1 MNKKFISMIF
11 IIIAGE
17 AIFMLP
23 FLIPRIFRPVML
35 EAWNITN
42 TDMGLAFGAYGITSM
57 ISYLIGGPFADKYS
71 PRKLIVASLL
81 ITLLGSIVL
90 ILIPSKQT
98 LIYTYGFFGVS
109 TILLMWGALIKV
121 THEVGGADKRAT
133 AMGIL
138 DSGRGLTAAIV
149 GSVLTTV
156 VAMSFT
162 DVELSSNK
170 IDAINL
176 IYSITSGFIIITA
189 ICVWYGLKGV
199 ETKEAK
205 KHDWNLK
212 KAKKVF
218 MNFDVWLLGVIVLT
232 AYCGYKNI
240 DNLSVYLVDVHNFS
254 LMESSK
260 FTTLIFWVRPIAAL
274 LAGIVADKIAYKMT
288 GGRFLTLTTL
298 LFLGAISQLLI
309 ALNMFTSVALIL
321 SILIITSAFTYALR
335 AIYFSV
341 FGGLGIPDNIVGTTV
356 GVVSVVGFLPD
367 MFFGATTGHLIDKYP
382 GAPGYSYVFLLT
394 GTFLLLGTL
403 ASFISY
409 RRMLKRN

>member
-23 FLIPRIFRPVML
+23 FLIPRIFRPIML

-90 ILIPSKQT
+90 IFIPTKQT

-176 IYSITSGFIIITA
+176 IFSITSGFIIITA
-189 ICVWYGLKGV
+189 ICVWYALKGV

-205 KHDWNLK
+205 KHDWNLE
-212 KAKKVF
+212 KARKVF

-240 DNLSVYLVDVHNFS
+240 DNFSVYLVDVHNFS

-288 GGRFLTLTTL
+288 GGRLLTLTAL

-309 ALNMFTSVALIL
+309 ALNMFTSVAVIL

-367 MFFGATTGHLIDKYP
+367 MFFGAATGHLIDKYP
-382 GAPGYSYVFLLT
+382 GTPGYSYVFLLT